1 MVGDIGEKNDEMER
15 CDFVDAGAEDFP
27 GEKKMKLE
35 VVDLVCR
42 HC

>member
-27 GEKKMKLE
+27 GEKKDE
-35 VVDLVCR
+35 IGSC
-42 HC
+42 